1 MNRKHVFLL
10 NPAAGQGQA
19 IGMREQIENISQ
31 RLSLDTEI
39 YETKEE
45 LECLI
50 QLGIEYGQGYYLK
63 KPVDNFDD
71 LLPAIKETI
80 KKL

>member
-1 MNRKHVFLL
+1 MVEVMVNYCKAMHYKLIVE
-10 NPAAGQGQA
+10 G
-19 IGMREQIENISQ
+19 I
-31 RLSLDTEI
+31 
-39 YETKEE
+39 ETKEE

-80 KKL
+80 KNYTTNIRKH

>member
-1 MNRKHVFLL
+1 MVEVMVNYCKVMHYKLIVE
-10 NPAAGQGQA
+10 G
-19 IGMREQIENISQ
+19 I
-31 RLSLDTEI
+31 
-39 YETKEE
+39 ETKEE

-71 LLPAIKETI
+71 LYQIS
-80 KKL
+80 KKLSKIIQQI